1 MFARIKKAYRKK
13 ALELHPDRNY
23 GNVEAATKQF
33 AVVQSAYEVLSD
45 PQERAWYDSHREVIL
60 RNQDDVS
67 GDRYEHNVRI
77 TTADDIMRMFT
88 NFRGK
93 INFTDSDTGFYPV
106 LRRTFDTLAREEGMA
121 CEWEGLESIIYPS
134 FGHADDAY
142 DDVVKP
148 FYAAWNGFATQKS
161 FSWEDIYR
169 YSEAPDRRVRRM
181 MEKENKSFREDGV
194 REFNDAVRSLVA
206 FVKKRD
212 PRFKPNAQSEAER
225 QKLLRDTAAAQA
237 ARSRAANQAKQAQ
250 QESVPGWMRTSGF
263 EEPEVSDESEEAAQE
278 QFECVVCKKSFKSEK
293 QYEAHERSKKH
304 VRAVQH
310 LKRQMQQEDRELRFE
325 ELDKTDT
332 HRPDASDIVG
342 LVKNDGVPDGEAVV
356 EQRDDVDLL
365 KSAADQQSEVESLD
379 GSRASPEE
387 SPDDISGLIR
397 ADDLPESSSDDE
409 YTSCAKLEE
418 RILGGPEAAIHQG
431 IDYVS
436 ETPASKSLD
445 QDNDTNAQARMGK
458 AKEKR
463 AKKAAQKAAQK
474 STANV
479 GPEADFKCHA
489 CQAGFPSK
497 TRLFNHIKDLG
508 HAQPFSKPVKG
519 GKEKKR

>member
-1 MFARIKKAYRKK
+1 M
-13 ALELHPDRNY
+13 
-23 GNVEAATKQF
+23 
-33 AVVQSAYEVLSD
+33 QSAYEILSD
-45 PQERAWYDSHREVIL
+45 PQERAWYDSHREAIL
-60 RNQDDVS
+60 RNQDVVS

-93 INFTDSDTGFYPV
+93 IDFTDPDTGFYPV
-106 LRRTFDTLAREEGMA
+106 LRRTFDTLAREEEMA
-121 CEWEGLESIIYPS
+121 CEWEGLECIIYPS

-181 MEKENKSFREDGV
+181 MEKENKRLREDGV

-250 QESVPGWMRTSGF
+250 QESVPGWISTSGF
-263 EEPEVSDESEEAAQE
+263 EEHEVSDESEEAAQE

-310 LKRQMQQEDRELRFE
+310 LKKQMQQEDRELRFE
-325 ELDKTDT
+325 ELDKTDP

-342 LVKNDGVPDGEAVV
+342 SAKNDGVPNEEAAV
-356 EQRDDVDLL
+356 EQRDATELL
-365 KSAADQQSEVESLD
+365 KSAADQQSEIESLD
-379 GSRASPEE
+379 GSRSNLEE
-387 SPDDISGLIR
+387 SSDDAPGPIR
-397 ADDLPESSSDDE
+397 ADDSPESSSDE
-409 YTSCAKLEE
+409 YTSREKLEE
-418 RILGGPEAAIHQG
+418 RILGGPEVAIHQG
-431 IDYVS
+431 IDYLS
-436 ETPASKSLD
+436 ETLASKSLD
-445 QDNDTNAQARMGK
+445 QQDDTSAQARMGK

-463 AKKAAQKAAQK
+463 AKKAAQK
-474 STANV
+474 STVNV
-479 GPEADFKCHA
+479 GPVADFKCHA
-489 CQAGFPSK
+489 CQAGFTSK

-508 HAQPFSKPVKG
+508 HAQPVSKPVKG

>member
-1 MFARIKKAYRKK
+1 M
-13 ALELHPDRNY
+13 
-23 GNVEAATKQF
+23 
-33 AVVQSAYEVLSD
+33 QSAYEILSD
-45 PQERAWYDSHREVIL
+45 PQERAWYDSHREAIL
-60 RNQDDVS
+60 RNQDVVS
-67 GDRYEHNVRI
+67 GHRYEHNVQI
-77 TTADDIMRMFT
+77 TTADDILRMFT

-93 INFTDSDTGFYPV
+93 IDFTDSDTGFYPV
-106 LRRTFDTLAREEGMA
+106 LRRTFDTLAREEEMA

-142 DDVVKP
+142 DDVVKQ
-148 FYAAWNGFATQKS
+148 FYAAWSSFATQKS

-181 MEKENKSFREDGV
+181 MEKENKRLREDGV

-250 QESVPGWMRTSGF
+250 QESVPGWMRTIVS
-263 EEPEVSDESEEAAQE
+263 EEPEISDESEEAAQE

-310 LKRQMQQEDRELRFE
+310 LKKQMQQEDRELRFE
-325 ELDKTDT
+325 ELDETDSHQRDSRDT
-332 HRPDASDIVG
+332 VG
-342 LVKNDGVPDGEAVV
+342 SIKNGGVPDEEAAVK
-356 EQRDDVDLL
+356 QRDDFVLL

-379 GSRASPEE
+379 GLRASQEE
-387 SPDDISGLIR
+387 SPDELSGPIG

-409 YTSCAKLEE
+409 YTSREKIEE
-418 RILGGPEAAIHQG
+418 RILGVPEVAIHQG
-431 IDYVS
+431 IDYLS
-436 ETPASKSLD
+436 EAPASKTPD
-445 QDNDTNAQARMGK
+445 QDNDASAQAKTGK

-463 AKKAAQKAAQK
+463 AKKAAQKAARK
-474 STANV
+474 STVNV

-508 HAQPFSKPVKG
+508 HAQPVPNAVYG

>member
-1 MFARIKKAYRKK
+1 M
-13 ALELHPDRNY
+13 
-23 GNVEAATKQF
+23 
-33 AVVQSAYEVLSD
+33 QSAYEVLSD
-45 PQERAWYDSHREVIL
+45 PQERAWYDSHREAIL
-60 RNQDDVS
+60 RNQDVVS

-77 TTADDIMRMFT
+77 TTADDILRMFT

-93 INFTDSDTGFYPV
+93 IDFEDYDTGFYPV
-106 LRRTFDTLAREEGMA
+106 LRRTFGTLAKEEEMA

-148 FYAAWNGFATQKS
+148 FYAAWSGFATQKS
-161 FSWEDIYR
+161 FTWEDIYR

-181 MEKENKSFREDGV
+181 MEKENKRLREDGV
-194 REFNDAVRSLVA
+194 RVFNDAVRSLVA

-250 QESVPGWMRTSGF
+250 QESVPGWMRTSGC
-263 EEPEVSDESEEAAQE
+263 EELEVSDESEDAAQE

-310 LKRQMQQEDRELRFE
+310 LKKQMQQEDRELRSK
-325 ELDKTDT
+325 ELDKTDP
-332 HRPDASDIVG
+332 HQRGANDIVG
-342 LVKNDGVPDGEAVV
+342 SSKNGGVPDEEDAV
-356 EQRDDVDLL
+356 EQRDDVVLL
-365 KSAADQQSEVESLD
+365 KDAAGQQSEVESLD
-379 GSRASPEE
+379 CSGASPEE
-387 SPDDISGLIR
+387 SPDDISGPIG
-397 ADDLPESSSDDE
+397 ADDLPESTSDDE
-409 YTSCAKLEE
+409 YTSRENLEE
-418 RILGGPEAAIHQG
+418 RILGGPEVAIHRG
-431 IDYVS
+431 IDFS
-436 ETPASKSLD
+436 WETPAPKTLD
-445 QDNDTNAQARMGK
+445 QDSDVSAQARTGK

-463 AKKAAQKAAQK
+463 AKKAAQKAARK
-474 STANV
+474 STLNV

-497 TRLFNHIKDLG
+497 TRLFNHIKDFG
-508 HAQPFSKPVKG
+508 HAQPVPKPVKG
-519 GKEKKR
+519 GKGKKR

>member
-1 MFARIKKAYRKK
+1 M
-13 ALELHPDRNY
+13 
-23 GNVEAATKQF
+23 
-33 AVVQSAYEVLSD
+33 QSAYEILSD
-45 PQERAWYDSHREVIL
+45 PQERAWYDSHREAIL
-60 RNQDDVS
+60 RNQDVVS

-77 TTADDIMRMFT
+77 TTADDILRIFT

-93 INFTDSDTGFYPV
+93 IDFEDYDTGFYPV
-106 LRRTFDTLAREEGMA
+106 LRRTFETLAREEEMA

-134 FGHADDAY
+134 FGHAGDAY

-148 FYAAWNGFATQKS
+148 FYAAWSGFATQKS

-181 MEKENKSFREDGV
+181 MEKENKRLREDGV

-225 QKLLRDTAAAQA
+225 QKLLRETAAAQA
-237 ARSRAANQAKQAQ
+237 ARSRVANQAKQAQ
-250 QESVPGWMRTSGF
+250 QESVPGWMRTSGS
-263 EEPEVSDESEEAAQE
+263 EEPEVSDESEDAAQE
-278 QFECVVCKKSFKSEK
+278 QFECIVCKKGFKSEK

-310 LKRQMQQEDRELRFE
+310 LKKQMQQEDRELRFE
-325 ELDKTDT
+325 ELDKTDPHQRDT
-332 HRPDASDIVG
+332 SDIVG
-342 LVKNDGVPDGEAVV
+342 SVKIVGVPDEEAAV
-356 EQRDDVDLL
+356 EQRDDVVQL
-365 KSAADQQSEVESLD
+365 KNAADQQSEVESLD
-379 GSRASPEE
+379 DSRASPKE
-387 SPDDISGLIR
+387 SPHDISGPIG
-397 ADDLPESSSDDE
+397 ADALPESSSDDE
-409 YTSCAKLEE
+409 YTSREKLEE
-418 RILGGPEAAIHQG
+418 RILGGPEVAIHQG
-431 IDYVS
+431 IDYLS
-436 ETPASKSLD
+436 ETSAPRTLD
-445 QDNDTNAQARMGK
+445 QDNDASAQARTGK

-463 AKKAAQKAAQK
+463 AKKAAQKAARK
-474 STANV
+474 STVNV

-497 TRLFNHIKDLG
+497 TRLFTHIKDLG
-508 HAQPFSKPVKG
+508 HAQPVPKPVKG